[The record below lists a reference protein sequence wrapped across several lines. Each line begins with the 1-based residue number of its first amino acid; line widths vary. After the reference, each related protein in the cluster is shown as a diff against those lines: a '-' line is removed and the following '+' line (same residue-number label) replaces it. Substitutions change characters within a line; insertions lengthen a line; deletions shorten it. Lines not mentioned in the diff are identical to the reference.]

1 MRLGGFLPR
10 DSRRRNFRSMVI
22 TMTVSQ
28 LCQEIEKRL
37 SAGECDS
44 PAFDACCLLE
54 DLGGLGRGNVPRMGD
69 TVLPDEV
76 CRRLLVAADRRAAGE
91 PLQYLLGTWDF
102 LDLTL
107 TVGEGVLIPRPET
120 ELLCEVAADRLRSL
134 PTPRVLDLC
143 AGSGCVGLGIASLC
157 PSVTVTAL
165 EKSPQAMTYL
175 RRNMAAYP
183 QLHVTAREADVLH
196 DAAAFEETVDAVVSN
211 PPYIPSTDL
220 DGLQREVQHE
230 PSMAL
235 DGGEDGLAF
244 YRVIARDWT
253 TKIRRGGF
261 VAVEIGIGQAEDVSR
276 LFAEAGLINI
286 QKFPD
291 FSGIDR
297 VICGEK
303 A

>member
-1 MRLGGFLPR
+1 
-10 DSRRRNFRSMVI
+10 MVI
-22 TMTVSQ
+22 TMTVSE
-28 LCQEIEKRL
+28 LCAEIEQRL
-37 SAGECDS
+37 AAGECDS

-69 TVLPDEV
+69 TTLPADV
-76 CRRLLVAADRRAAGE
+76 CRRLLEAADRRAAGE

-107 TVGEGVLIPRPET
+107 EVGDGVLIPRPET
-120 ELLCEVAADRLRSL
+120 ELLCEVAADRLKLL
-134 PTPRVLDLC
+134 PTPQVVDLC
-143 AGSGCVGLGIASLC
+143 AGSGCVGLGITSLC

-165 EKSPQAMTYL
+165 EKSPQALAYL
-175 RRNMAAYP
+175 RRNLARYP
-183 QLHVTAREADVLH
+183 DRRVTAREADVL
-196 DAAAFEETVDAVVSN
+196 AASFDGTVDAVVSN
-211 PPYIPSTDL
+211 PPYIPSADL
-220 DGLQREVQHE
+220 ADLQREVKHE

-235 DGGEDGLAF
+235 DGGEDGLVF
-244 YRVIARDWT
+244 YRVIADEWT
-253 TKIRRGGF
+253 KHLRRGGF
-261 VAVEIGIGQAEDVSR
+261 VAVEIGIGQAEDVCR

-297 VICGEK
+297 VIYAEK

>member
-1 MRLGGFLPR
+1 
-10 DSRRRNFRSMVI
+10 
-22 TMTVSQ
+22 MTVSQ
-28 LCQEIEKRL
+28 LYKEIEKRL

-54 DLGGLGRGNVPRMGD
+54 DLGGLGRGNVPRMND
-69 TVLPDEV
+69 VALPDDV
-76 CRRLLVAADRRAAGE
+76 CRRLLDAADRRAAGE

-107 TVGEGVLIPRPET
+107 AVGAGVLIPRPET
-120 ELLCEVAADRLRSL
+120 ELLCEVAADRLRPL
-134 PTPRVLDLC
+134 PSSQVLDLC

-165 EKSPQAMTYL
+165 EKSPQAMAYL
-175 RRNMAAYP
+175 ECNLAAYP
-183 QLHVTAREADVLH
+183 RLHVTAREADVLR
-196 DAAAFEETVDAVVSN
+196 DAALFDGMVDAVVSN
-211 PPYIPSTDL
+211 PPYIPSADL
-220 DGLQREVQHE
+220 DGLQREVQRE

-235 DGGEDGLAF
+235 DGGEDGLVF
-244 YRVIARDWT
+244 YRTIARDWT
-253 TKIRRGGF
+253 PKIRRGGF
-261 VAVEIGIGQAEDVSR
+261 VAVEIGIGQAEDVCR

-286 QKFPD
+286 HKFPD